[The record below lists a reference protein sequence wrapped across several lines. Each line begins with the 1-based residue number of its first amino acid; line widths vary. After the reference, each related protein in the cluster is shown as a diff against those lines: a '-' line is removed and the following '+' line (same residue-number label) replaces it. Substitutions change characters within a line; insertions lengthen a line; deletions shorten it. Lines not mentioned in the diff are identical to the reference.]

1 MSTVALAIMAAL
13 GFASMAIFARVGMQ
27 GVKPIP
33 STLISLVMS
42 FFPVLLLALVFAWPD
57 IRALPA
63 AGYGW
68 LLGLGALNFLGGRVL
83 HYFAINIVGASR
95 SSVILGTGLVFSA
108 MFAILLAG
116 ERPHPLLLAATAGV
130 VIGLVIATGE
140 SIRLGWSRDRM
151 SLLGYLSALLA
162 AASYG
167 GVVVAGKGLTLAYG
181 SPLMI
186 TAFSLFFGILLLA
199 PLGGRQA
206 IGYLR
211 SSELNPKFMGYAA
224 LSGLAAAVASI
235 CLFYAVQR
243 GDVTLVAP
251 VSAVSPI
258 LTLLLAKIFISRLEP
273 ITRQVLVGT
282 GVTVAGVVLAISGNT
297 FLW

>member
-1 MSTVALAIMAAL
+1 MLTVALSIMAAL

-33 STLISLVMS
+33 STLISLFMS
-42 FFPVLLLALVFAWPD
+42 FFPVLLLAVIFAMPD

-68 LLGLGALNFLGGRVL
+68 LLGFGALNFLGGRVL
-83 HYFAINIVGASR
+83 HYFAIDLVGASR
-95 SSVILGTGLVFSA
+95 SSAILGTGLVFSV

-116 ERPHPLLLAATAGV
+116 ERPHVLLLVVTFGV
-130 VIGLVIATGE
+130 VIGLVIATGD
-140 SIRLGWSRDRM
+140 SIRQGWNRDRM
-151 SLLGYLSALLA
+151 SLVGYLSALLA

-167 GVVVAGKGLTLAYG
+167 GVVVAGKELTLVYG

-206 IGYLR
+206 IGHIRASGLD
-211 SSELNPKFMGYAA
+211 LKFTGSAA
-224 LSGLAAAVASI
+224 LSGLAAAAASI
-235 CLFYAVQR
+235 SLYYAVQQ

-251 VSAVSPI
+251 ISSISPI

-273 ITRQVLVGT
+273 ITRQVAVGT
-282 GVTVAGVVLAISGNT
+282 GVTVAGVMLVILGNT
-297 FLW
+297 FFW

>member
-33 STLISLVMS
+33 STLMSLVMS
-42 FFPVLLLALVFAWPD
+42 FFPVLLLALIFALPD
-57 IRALPA
+57 IRALPM

-68 LLGLGALNFLGGRVL
+68 LLGFGALNFLGGRVL
-83 HYFAINIVGASR
+83 HYFAINLVGASR
-95 SSVILGTGLVFSA
+95 SSVILGTGLVFST

-116 ERPHPLLLAATAGV
+116 ERPHPLLLVATVGV

-151 SLLGYLSALLA
+151 SLIGYLSALLA

-167 GVVVAGKGLTLAYG
+167 GVVVVAKELTLAYG
-181 SPLMI
+181 SPLII
-186 TAFSLFFGILLLA
+186 TAGSLFFGILLLA

-206 IGYLR
+206 LEYVR
-211 SSELNPKFMGYAA
+211 TSELEPKFIGYAA

-235 CLFYAVQR
+235 CLYYALQR

-251 VSAVSPI
+251 ISAISPI

-273 ITRQVLVGT
+273 ITRQMMLGT
-282 GVTVAGVVLAISGNT
+282 GVTVAGVILVISGNT